1 MNPQRRAFN
10 VQDAVDTGRSTQTM
24 PRLVNATPK
33 LNVHLANA
41 PKPLRGTMR
50 KLILTLCL
58 RLMAAIPAV
67 AADKQYTASAP
78 TVTLKPG
85 ANGTAVLTVKPMA
98 GMHFNKEFPAKF
110 TVEATAFAKSAKDAL
125 TAKAGDVK
133 VTGNDGVVT
142 IPLQG
147 LAAGSGPLT
156 VTGNF
161 SVCSAEQCYML
172 RGEKLTV
179 QVAVK

>member
-1 MNPQRRAFN
+1 MRNILMTLGLTFAL
-10 VQDAVDTGRSTQTM
+10 T
-24 PRLVNATPK
+24 
-33 LNVHLANA
+33 A
-41 PKPLRGTMR
+41 PAL
-50 KLILTLCL
+50 
-58 RLMAAIPAV
+58 
-67 AADKQYTASAP
+67 AADKQYTVQAP
-78 TVTLKPG
+78 AVTLKPG
-85 ANGTAVLTVKPMA
+85 AQGTAALTIKPIA

-110 TVEATAFAKSAKDAL
+110 TVEATAFAKSSKDAL

-147 LAAGSGPLT
+147 LAAGTGAVT

-172 RGEKLTV
+172 RGEKLTL

>member
-1 MNPQRRAFN
+1 MRKILMSFALC
-10 VQDAVDTGRSTQTM
+10 VLA
-24 PRLVNATPK
+24 ATPA
-33 LNVHLANA
+33 LA
-41 PKPLRGTMR
+41 
-50 KLILTLCL
+50 
-58 RLMAAIPAV
+58 
-67 AADKQYTASAP
+67 DEKQYTVHAP
-78 TVTLKPG
+78 AVTLKPG
-85 ANGTAVLTVKPMA
+85 ANGSAVVTIKA
-98 GMHFNKEFPAKF
+98 GSGLHFNKEFPAKF
-110 TVEATAFAKSAKDAL
+110 TVEATAFAKSQKDAL

-161 SVCSAEQCYML
+161 SICSAEQCYML
-172 RGEKLTV
+172 RGEKMTL